1 MTTNLMRTIRG
12 AWRWIGSREGLAL
25 SLEERLIKKLR
36 GQTEWVSRFLMEL
49 RSMKDTIKMVCVM
62 GTEEESRVK
71 EKFIKAHSKMTKWR
85 EKDSLLGLMGE
96 YTRVSGLAAKSTE
109 SVNTFGLMGKFTM
122 ENSKMTIVTVKPLF
136 IIPTV
141 KFLLGCGETG

>member
-1 MTTNLMRTIRG
+1 
-12 AWRWIGSREGLAL
+12 
-25 SLEERLIKKLR
+25 
-36 GQTEWVSRFLMEL
+36 
-49 RSMKDTIKMVCVM
+49 MVCVM

-136 IIPTV
+136 ITPTV